1 MKGAKKNIMILT
13 VLLFVCAAVYLNW
26 SYNNRWGEAD
36 ASMVAA
42 EDAAMIKADEAYAQA
57 MIQQQ
62 ESISSYFSQ
71 ARLTRQTSR
80 DEALGLLETAASTD
94 GASQETIDGAMNA
107 ISAMATYSMQETQL
121 ENQLIAKGFSE
132 CVVYISQEAI
142 TVSVPAPQEGLAIE
156 DVAKI
161 TELVT
166 SETDFSAAQLNVVE
180 VKS

>member
-26 SYNNRWGEAD
+26 SYNNRWGAAD
-36 ASMVAA
+36 PAMVAA
-42 EDAAMIKADEAYAQA
+42 EDAASIKADEAYAQA
-57 MIQQQ
+57 MAQRQ
-62 ESISSYFSQ
+62 ENISDYFAT

-80 DEALGLLETAASTD
+80 DEALGLLETAAASE

-107 ISAMATYSMQETQL
+107 ISAMANYSMRETQL
-121 ENQLIAKGFSE
+121 ENQLIAKGFAE
-132 CVVYISQEAI
+132 CVVFISEDAI
-142 TVSVPAPQEGLAIE
+142 TVSVPAPQEGLAAE
-156 DVAKI
+156 EVARI

-166 SETDFSAAQLNVVE
+166 AETDFTAAQLNVVE